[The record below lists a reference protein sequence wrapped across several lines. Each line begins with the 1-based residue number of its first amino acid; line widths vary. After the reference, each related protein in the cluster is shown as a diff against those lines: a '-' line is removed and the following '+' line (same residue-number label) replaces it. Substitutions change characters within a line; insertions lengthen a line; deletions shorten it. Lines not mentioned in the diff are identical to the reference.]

1 MLKKKISFSYN
12 TKLFKNP
19 KLVIITNLALKLSLL
34 LTMGGTWGGS
44 KVVMETYGKSY
55 FWHAMKGIGHCGL
68 HMIGI
73 VN

>member
-1 MLKKKISFSYN
+1 
-12 TKLFKNP
+12 
-19 KLVIITNLALKLSLL
+19 
-34 LTMGGTWGGS
+34 MGGTLGS

-55 FWHAMKGIGHCGL
+55 FWHPMKGIGHCGL